1 MHNEDKKNSPYKK
14 ELWLSKGLNE
24 LTNLDD
30 VKHLLVYYD
39 HIKTYA
45 AMRIYAQNRDKF
57 AQDAH
62 DFALKCLAT
71 LILEFRNGRSIGK
84 NKEEEKRF
92 LNGIIANKLSEYYRA
107 IKAED
112 KNIQTAS
119 DVFLTLYPP
128 ISNVEDEYIASKE
141 KALKTLVDECMEE
154 LAQSE
159 KDHIRNNIE
168 LIRIKYLSEKTN
180 EELAE
185 MIGTS
190 LGGIKSRSKTGRELI
205 RDCVEQKKRTFYELL
220 MPFLMTNDFNYDL
233 WEDQIRA
240 FISDKMS
247 ATERAQ
253 FESKMAELPEL
264 KEAVELDKMIQSNAQ
279 EHALFNHLKDNWD
292 TISGENKPMNEPNI
306 PKIEK
311 GGPLSIKAILGL
323 FLGILVLISVYF
335 FNENRKKEAAFNAI
349 VSAYQKPLSIDNTN
363 LNDVALESDKQALKA
378 YTEGRFTDAEQLF
391 LKADSKENNR
401 NEGRG
406 LYRAINA
413 FMLQPPQS
421 NTTIAILSE
430 RDSTAFRF
438 DAVQWYLA
446 LAYLQKKDFKRTE
459 NLLKSI
465 SVSEN
470 DYASDAKNLL
480 LLLNQNKFI
489 D

>member
-1 MHNEDKKNSPYKK
+1 
-14 ELWLSKGLNE
+14 
-24 LTNLDD
+24 
-30 VKHLLVYYD
+30 
-39 HIKTYA
+39 
-45 AMRIYAQNRDKF
+45 MRIYPQNRDKF
-57 AQDAH
+57 AQDTH

-71 LILEFRNGRSIGK
+71 LISESRNGRLIDK
-84 NKEEEKRF
+84 NKDEEKRF
-92 LNGIIANKLSEYYRA
+92 LNGIIVNKLNEYYRA

-112 KNIQTAS
+112 RDIQAAA

-168 LIRIKYLSEKTN
+168 LIRIKYLSKKTN

-205 RDCVEQKKRTFYELL
+205 RDCVEQKKRIFYELL

-233 WEDQIRA
+233 WEDQIKA

-247 ATERAQ
+247 AAERAQ
-253 FESKMAELPEL
+253 FELKMQELPEL

-279 EHALFNHLKDNWD
+279 EHSVFNHLKDNWD
-292 TISGENKPMNEPNI
+292 TISGENKPINEPII

-323 FLGILVLISVYF
+323 FLGVLVLISAYF
-335 FNENRKKEAAFNAI
+335 FNENRKKEAAFNDI
-349 VSAYQKPLSIDNTN
+349 IGVYQKPLLIEKTSVIKG
-363 LNDVALESDKQALKA
+363 ALESDRQALKA
-378 YTEGRFTDAEQLF
+378 YSEGCFTDAEQLF
-391 LKADSKENNR
+391 LQADSKENNR
-401 NEGRG
+401 NAARG
-406 LYRAINA
+406 LYRAVNA
-413 FMLQPPQS
+413 FMLQPPQP

-430 RDSTAFRF
+430 RDSTAFGF

-446 LAYLQKKDFKRTE
+446 LAYLQKKDFKRAET
-459 NLLKSI
+459 LLKSI

-470 DYASDAKNLL
+470 NYATDAKNLL
-480 LLLNQNKFI
+480 VLLNKNKFI